1 MDKTYLDELI
11 NALQVDERLVNS
23 EGKLLKTKITE
34 HAQNLDTELIKLL
47 LTNKKLKGF
56 FFKEIDGVCVFN
68 QEKFLTFVH
77 NEAFLADSFTAFK
90 NKIGLATSRDNYLI
104 ERNEVVLNWPYK
116 DCVLEGGQDKEDQ
129 KRDEV
134 FWNETLGADQR
145 DVLLAPKVLTGFK
158 KYDKD
163 GEHEV
168 TKISEKDN
176 FIIRGNNLLALHT
189 LKKRYA
195 GKVKLIYI
203 DPPYNTGNDGFN
215 YNDRFNHSTWLVF
228 MKNRL
233 EVAKDLLSDSGVI
246 YVQCDDNE
254 QAYLKV
260 LMDEVFGR
268 HNHLNTIIW
277 SYEGTQ
283 SPSNV
288 KLASK
293 HDTIFRYGKNINK
306 VQLVKAYYD
315 QEINPKTYSSFFE
328 DARGAYRIQGLGD
341 YSKESIAKFEKEG
354 RIYHSSK
361 GTTYLKHYFK
371 VVNGRY
377 FKPKKLS
384 DVWDD
389 VTQLG
394 TSVQKE
400 KTGFT
405 SQKPE
410 KLLKRIIET
419 DTQDGEIVL
428 DYHLGSGTTSVVAH
442 KMRRQYLGIEQLD
455 YGDNDATARLQNI
468 IKGDQAGISQ
478 AVEWQGGGSFVYVH
492 LKNDVNVFIKEVEKA
507 KDKKEVEDLLQ
518 TVLASNFL
526 SYRVN
531 PVKFEKDEF
540 AKLPLVQ
547 QKSLL
552 IDLVNKNKLYVNY
565 HDIDDVSYKIDANTK
580 KLNKWLQSRD

>member
-189 LKKRYA
+189 IKKRYA

-203 DPPYNTGNDGFN
+203 DPPYNTG
-215 YNDRFNHSTWLVF
+215 
-228 MKNRL
+228 
-233 EVAKDLLSDSGVI
+233 
-246 YVQCDDNE
+246 
-254 QAYLKV
+254 
-260 LMDEVFGR
+260 
-268 HNHLNTIIW
+268 
-277 SYEGTQ
+277 
-283 SPSNV
+283 
-288 KLASK
+288 
-293 HDTIFRYGKNINK
+293 
-306 VQLVKAYYD
+306 
-315 QEINPKTYSSFFE
+315 
-328 DARGAYRIQGLGD
+328 
-341 YSKESIAKFEKEG
+341 
-354 RIYHSSK
+354 
-361 GTTYLKHYFK
+361 
-371 VVNGRY
+371 
-377 FKPKKLS
+377 
-384 DVWDD
+384 
-389 VTQLG
+389 
-394 TSVQKE
+394 
-400 KTGFT
+400 
-405 SQKPE
+405 
-410 KLLKRIIET
+410 
-419 DTQDGEIVL
+419 
-428 DYHLGSGTTSVVAH
+428 
-442 KMRRQYLGIEQLD
+442 
-455 YGDNDATARLQNI
+455 
-468 IKGDQAGISQ
+468 
-478 AVEWQGGGSFVYVH
+478 
-492 LKNDVNVFIKEVEKA
+492 
-507 KDKKEVEDLLQ
+507 
-518 TVLASNFL
+518 
-526 SYRVN
+526 
-531 PVKFEKDEF
+531 
-540 AKLPLVQ
+540 
-547 QKSLL
+547 
-552 IDLVNKNKLYVNY
+552 
-565 HDIDDVSYKIDANTK
+565 
-580 KLNKWLQSRD
+580 